1 MVHRLLIIALL
12 IFIGANLKAE
22 VLFEGYSKVLSGGV
36 HVGYI
41 INRYEFDAKKK
52 QFISTSFLKTNDSG
66 GAITESLQAFSDD
79 QLRPLSY
86 QYTTLVSGQPKT
98 IDAKFEKGKILA
110 NVHDGA
116 KQEKIVKDIP
126 KGSFLSTFLAYIMLK
141 SPQGLKP
148 DTKYEYTAIA
158 EEDAA
163 LTKGIAFVKNPEDF
177 NGLKALKV
185 LNEFKNSKFISYVNE
200 KGEVLSTKSPIQ
212 GIATELVPLPSM
224 ATMNMQIP
232 TALVKKLFGD
242 VPTGQKNE
250 VSKAH
255 HEGKLAPAASDEKSP
270 KVPGKQEGIPGGK
283 GMQLK
288 GKPENKSQE
297 PAPSESN

>member
-1 MVHRLLIIALL
+1 MVHRSFLITLV
-12 IFIGANLKAE
+12 IFSSCLAKAE
-22 VLFEGYSKVLSGGV
+22 ILFEGYSKILSGGV
-36 HVGYI
+36 HVGYVI
-41 INRYEFDAKKK
+41 SRYEFDTKKK
-52 QFISTSFLKTNDSG
+52 QFVSTSFIKTNESG
-66 GAITESLQAFSDD
+66 GSITESLQAFSDE

-86 QYTTLVSGQPKT
+86 QYTTLVSGQAKT

-116 KQEKIVKDIP
+116 KQEKIVKDAP
-126 KGSFLSTFLAYIMLK
+126 KGSFLSTFLAYVILK

-148 DTKYEYTAIA
+148 DTKFEYSAFA

-163 LTKGIAFVKNPEDF
+163 LLKGIAFIKNYEDF
-177 NGLKALKV
+177 NGIKALKV

-250 VSKAH
+250 VSRAH
-255 HEGKLAPAASDEKSP
+255 HEAPAAGAADAKAG

-283 GMQLK
+283 GIQLK
-288 GKPENKSQE
+288 GKPAAT
-297 PAPSESN
+297 PAPAPPAPDAQ